1 MRLYGVV
8 KAIVG
13 GCCRIIIDKHAAHPE
28 DFLGIWKS
36 RLRDLAAVNGGIAYL
51 DAWRIEREYSLHLT
65 QEETAFL
72 AESSIQLSDI
82 GEVLKYTTITKFVHK
97 MEAYA
102 GVKIPKEEEGL
113 CSRAAGALRAISN
126 LYIDYLHMRIR
137 RGYDLNNQIYLFPR
151 DLQAAH
157 DLMVLETNQEKFE
170 ERNQEVRTKFPDIQ
184 RSYRKLRN
192 KYFFEDEEYLIRP
205 ARSAEEIVAEGR
217 FLHHCVGGDN
227 YLHKHNTGVST
238 ILFLRLKKQPEV
250 PYITVEISNTRIRQW
265 YGIRDTKPDE
275 KNIEKW
281 LEKYIKA
288 LKEKQEVLAVT
299 A

>member
-1 MRLYGVV
+1 
-8 KAIVG
+8 
-13 GCCRIIIDKHAAHPE
+13 
-28 DFLGIWKS
+28 
-36 RLRDLAAVNGGIAYL
+36 
-51 DAWRIEREYSLHLT
+51 
-65 QEETAFL
+65 
-72 AESSIQLSDI
+72 
-82 GEVLKYTTITKFVHK
+82 

-102 GVKIPKEEEGL
+102 GVEIPKEEEQL
-113 CSRAAGALRAISN
+113 CSRAAGTLRAISN
-126 LYIDYLHMRIR
+126 LYIDYLHMRIQ

-170 ERNQEVRTKFPDIQ
+170 ERNQEVRAKFPDIQ

-238 ILFLRLKKQPEV
+238 ILFLRLIKQPEI
-250 PYITVEISNTRIRQW
+250 PYITVEISNIRIRQW